1 MASNQ
6 ASEQVREAVS
16 TEVEAGLLAR
26 CLQGDRQAQQRLY
39 EMTMH
44 LVYRLM
50 VRLVGLQDAADLTQQ
65 VYLKLFSKLDQ
76 FSGKSRFETWLYRL
90 ATNEALQFLRKNK
103 NRKTKTLMGDP
114 VNQDQPESERDEQR
128 ELLEVAMERID
139 PELRSIFMLR
149 EVEKKSYREIAEI
162 VGIPEGT
169 VGSRLTRA
177 RRELQTHLVEL
188 GWEGLQ

>member
-149 EVEKKSYREIAEI
+149 EVEKMSYREIAEI

>member
-6 ASEQVREAVS
+6 VSGQSEQTLS

-26 CLQGDRQAQQRLY
+26 CLRKDKRAQQRLY
-39 EMTMH
+39 EMTIQ

-50 VRLVGLQDAADLTQQ
+50 VRLVGLQEAADLTQQ

-103 NRKTKTLMGDP
+103 NRKTITLMGDP
-114 VNQDQPESERDEQR
+114 VNQDQSESERDEQR

-149 EVEKKSYREIAEI
+149 EVEKMSYREIAEI
-162 VGIPEGT
+162 MGIPEGT

-177 RRELQTHLVEL
+177 RRELQTHLLEL

>member
-39 EMTMH
+39 EMTMQ

-65 VYLKLFSKLDQ
+65 VYLKLFSRLDQ

-103 NRKTKTLMGDP
+103 NRKTITLMGDP

-128 ELLEVAMERID
+128 ELLEVAMQRID

-149 EVEKKSYREIAEI
+149 EVEKMSYREIAEI

>member
-6 ASEQVREAVS
+6 VSGQSEQTLS

-26 CLQGDRQAQQRLY
+26 CLQGDKRAQQRLY
-39 EMTMH
+39 EMTIQ

-50 VRLVGLQDAADLTQQ
+50 VRLVGLQEAADLTQQ

-103 NRKTKTLMGDP
+103 NRKTITLMGDP
-114 VNQDQPESERDEQR
+114 VNQDQSESERDEQR

-149 EVEKKSYREIAEI
+149 EVEKMSYREIAEI
-162 VGIPEGT
+162 MGIPEGT

-177 RRELQTHLVEL
+177 RRELQTHLLEL

>member
-16 TEVEAGLLAR
+16 TEVEADLLAR